1 MALSASQPVAGPG
14 RPFTAPEAFDT
25 KGRGVARPPDT
36 LPAMSPVTCLQLAL
50 NSIRAFCIVLALSTP
65 LDARAQADSPGD
77 VVTRYLTAL
86 QKLDQNEM
94 DRFLADTVTLRNVD
108 GDEWTLDKR
117 YSRDI
122 RAFERGMKTRWSFRV
137 RTADGE
143 ALAVAHA
150 SGE

>member
-1 MALSASQPVAGPG
+1 
-14 RPFTAPEAFDT
+14 
-25 KGRGVARPPDT
+25 
-36 LPAMSPVTCLQLAL
+36 MSPVTCLQLAL

-77 VVTRYLTAL
+77 VVTRYLNAL

-94 DRFLADTVTLRNVD
+94 DRFLAETVTLRNVD